1 MRKKH
6 SILGQFSE
14 ISSDLIDVAFS
25 IKVGIC
31 DSVLWTNRRSLLAMS
46 VAGIPAKA
54 IRTFLSVENVL
65 RSSS

>member
-14 ISSDLIDVAFS
+14 NSSDLIDVAFS

-65 RSSS
+65 R